1 MKAQNRLSL
10 NRAHISVRRVANS
23 QPEPVSVLAVIVLY
37 NRAPQ
42 ASVSFQTLRAAQAD
56 AGLSN
61 LRLKILLYDN
71 SLRNHDSGPIAAE
84 VQYRSA
90 QHNAGLAVAYNRA
103 IEMASVEGFQWLLT
117 LDQDTIL
124 PGRFLAAMGE
134 LGRQMQAH
142 PSVAAIVPQ
151 IVEEGKLLSPYW
163 FQFGAIPKCFPKGYV
178 GIPAQKTFAFNSGA
192 MIRVA
197 ALEQIG
203 GYDPRFWLDNSDAQ
217 MFRNLHLYGKRIY
230 IAGDIQVEHDFA
242 MRNMSERLTPSRY
255 RNILLSESAFWD
267 MEMNWLAGCD
277 RTLRLLLR
285 SLKHWR
291 RNDNLEFRHITREFL
306 RMRLFRSRRF
316 RIARWREAAGQ
327 TVEDLASGGLR
338 KREPTISVCMAAYN
352 GAKFIEAQLRS
363 ILIQLQPQDEVVIV
377 DDCSTDDTCER
388 IRSIN
393 DDRIHLFRRDKNSG
407 VAATFEEALR
417 SATGDILFLSDDDDI
432 WALSKVK
439 AFLDVFNR
447 NPEVQV
453 VTSRISVIDENDL
466 PCHGVRW
473 GRNGKFVAGF
483 WQNVFKNHY
492 QGSAMA
498 FRASLLRDVF
508 PFPKRPPFMY
518 DAWIGTRNAATGG
531 KTFFIDEPLLLY
543 RRHSGNLSQGL
554 HPIGM
559 VRARLGLLWAHLRY
573 VLSA

>member
-1 MKAQNRLSL
+1 
-10 NRAHISVRRVANS
+10 
-23 QPEPVSVLAVIVLY
+23 
-37 NRAPQ
+37 
-42 ASVSFQTLRAAQAD
+42 
-56 AGLSN
+56 
-61 LRLKILLYDN
+61 
-71 SLRNHDSGPIAAE
+71 
-84 VQYRSA
+84 
-90 QHNAGLAVAYNRA
+90 
-103 IEMASVEGFQWLLT
+103 
-117 LDQDTIL
+117 
-124 PGRFLAAMGE
+124 
-134 LGRQMQAH
+134 
-142 PSVAAIVPQ
+142 
-151 IVEEGKLLSPYW
+151 
-163 FQFGAIPKCFPKGYV
+163 
-178 GIPAQKTFAFNSGA
+178 
-192 MIRVA
+192 
-197 ALEQIG
+197 
-203 GYDPRFWLDNSDAQ
+203 
-217 MFRNLHLYGKRIY
+217 
-230 IAGDIQVEHDFA
+230 
-242 MRNMSERLTPSRY
+242 
-255 RNILLSESAFWD
+255 
-267 MEMNWLAGCD
+267 
-277 RTLRLLLR
+277 
-285 SLKHWR
+285 
-291 RNDNLEFRHITREFL
+291 
-306 RMRLFRSRRF
+306 
-316 RIARWREAAGQ
+316 
-327 TVEDLASGGLR
+327 
-338 KREPTISVCMAAYN
+338 MAAYN
-352 GAKFIEAQLRS
+352 GAKFVEAQLRS

-417 SATGDILFLSDDDDI
+417 SATGDILFLSDDDDV
-432 WALSKVK
+432 WAPSKVK

-466 PCHGVRW
+466 PCHGARW

-554 HPIGM
+554 DPIGM